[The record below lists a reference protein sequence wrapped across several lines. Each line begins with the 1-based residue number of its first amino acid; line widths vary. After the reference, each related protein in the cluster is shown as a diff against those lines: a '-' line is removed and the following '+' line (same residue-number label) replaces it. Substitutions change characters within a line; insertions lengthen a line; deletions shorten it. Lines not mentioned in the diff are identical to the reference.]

1 MKSRQD
7 HIRSLQVVQEESAR
21 RGQGTFFCVDADHS
35 GKASSGRRQLEQPLD
50 QLEGFVADVV
60 SKTKLPQA
68 QYANMNVRRKK
79 RRGIALLIG
88 MEKGRDGSEADR
100 NRVESMADYLHFVY
114 TLIIDRKA
122 SDIQQVVESIL
133 AKDVKETDE
142 CIVCCVDAHG
152 EVLDG
157 IHFIYD
163 NEGDGIELLSKILKP
178 ISDCDLLAGKPKV
191 FVVNSCREIRGGTEP
206 TSSNS
211 QEQNDLEGKEDC
223 LLMYSSKL
231 NTQSYRAETG
241 LTKGTLFISE
251 LTYHI
256 SLSYQ
261 TTDVQDIFKKV
272 EKKVQELAARMK
284 VDQCPVIYSS
294 LKKRLSWRLK

>member
-1 MKSRQD
+1 MHVISQIFSKQL
-7 HIRSLQVVQEESAR
+7 IKELMMLK
-21 RGQGTFFCVDADHS
+21 F
-35 GKASSGRRQLEQPLD
+35 SSEDSSVFLPLIICIVTSNCF
-50 QLEGFVADVV
+50 QYLVHFIHTTMNE
-60 SKTKLPQA
+60 A

-79 RRGIALLIG
+79 KRGLALLIG

-152 EVLDG
+152 AVSDG

-178 ISDCDLLAGKPKV
+178 ISDCDLL
-191 FVVNSCREIRGGTEP
+191 SREA
-206 TSSNS
+206 
-211 QEQNDLEGKEDC
+211 EGVCGE
-223 LLMYSSKL
+223 
-231 NTQSYRAETG
+231 
-241 LTKGTLFISE
+241 F
-251 LTYHI
+251 
-256 SLSYQ
+256 LS
-261 TTDVQDIFKKV
+261 
-272 EKKVQELAARMK
+272 
-284 VDQCPVIYSS
+284 
-294 LKKRLSWRLK
+294 